1 MNERLIRRF
10 RKRMD
15 QETPRRRKMAAFH
28 AFWLIHADAI
38 SGEVDLVEICR
49 LIGVTE
55 AYAIELRKMR
65 NLSKILAD
73 WGYEVRSTQ

>member
-10 RKRMD
+10 KERLNE
-15 QETPRRRKMAAFH
+15 ETPKKRKMAAFH
-28 AFWLIHADAI
+28 AFSLIHADAI

-55 AYAIELRKMR
+55 AFATELRKMR
-65 NLSKILAD
+65 NLSEILAD